1 MTWVKVFQKNWLH
14 SIPSAGL
21 QSGAST
27 KTGGN
32 KHNIAII
39 PPKSLYDTYL
49 QMFSRCPD
57 EKSYSREFHTLKK
70 SFITIL
76 SSSDNCYF
84 SKQSLPPEW
93 VPGDIVLEMI
103 IQQAKNYAPSFSSY
117 KLQCRGYSLKFL
129 KLLCLFRIVIN
140 KLIWKQTLSVKCH
153 VRNRNAAKGTIRRE
167 TSFTSEHT
175 SFWKCVILI
184 HSCISN

>member
-57 EKSYSREFHTLKK
+57 EKSYSREFHTLEK

-117 KLQCRGYSLKFL
+117 KTSMQR
-129 KLLCLFRIVIN
+129 LLTEISEITL
-140 KLIWKQTLSVKCH
+140 LISHCHKQADMETDF
-153 VRNRNAAKGTIRRE
+153 IR
-167 TSFTSEHT
+167 
-175 SFWKCVILI
+175 
-184 HSCISN
+184 